1 MDLIDL
7 INSRR
12 FLGSEFLTWLWYRVD
27 CFDGLLDVEGIGEL
41 NRVEVIFDDQLTL
54 DAYVA
59 ETQRNDLKG
68 GAPAY
73 SPEALTALRQGK
85 RPIKAKLRVI
95 KEGREWAFTFKAE
108 TFDLASVKV
117 PALLTKEV
125 AEQFYERMYLL
136 EELEEIMHA
145 LYRDFLAARLGDK
158 WENQFVGAM
167 QSWIEMEED
176 PTPDDYP
183 R

>member
-12 FLGSEFLTWLWYRVD
+12 FLGSEFLTWLWFKVD
-27 CFDGLLDVEGIGEL
+27 CYDGLLDVDPLG
-41 NRVEVIFDDQLTL
+41 RVEVIFDDQMTL

-59 ETQRNDLKG
+59 ETQRNDLRG

-73 SPEALTALRQGK
+73 SPEAITALRQGK

-95 KEGREWAFTFKAE
+95 REGREWSFSFKAE
-108 TFDLASVKV
+108 EFDLATIKL
-117 PALLTKEV
+117 PALLTDE
-125 AEQFYERMYLL
+125 ADEQFWERMYLA
-136 EELEEIMHA
+136 EELEEIVHA
-145 LYRDFLAARLGDK
+145 LYREFLNVRLADAWG
-158 WENQFVGAM
+158 ERLVGAM
-167 QSWIEMEED
+167 QAWIESEQD

-183 R
+183 EL

>member
-12 FLGSEFLTWLWYRVD
+12 FLGSEFLTWLWFKVD
-27 CFDGLLDVEGIGEL
+27 CHDGLLDVKDIG
-41 NRVEVIFDDQLTL
+41 RVELIFDDQMTL
-54 DAYVA
+54 DAYLA
-59 ETQRNDLKG
+59 ETQRNDLRG

-95 KEGREWAFTFKAE
+95 REGREWSFAFKAE
-108 TFDLASVKV
+108 TFDLGAIKI
-117 PALLTKEV
+117 PALLTDETD
-125 AEQFYERMYLL
+125 EQFWERMYLV
-136 EELEEIMHA
+136 EELEGVVHG
-145 LYRDFLAARLGDK
+145 LYREFLSVRLSND
-158 WENQFVGAM
+158 WSERFVGAM
-167 QSWIEMEED
+167 QAWIESDLD

-183 R
+183 S